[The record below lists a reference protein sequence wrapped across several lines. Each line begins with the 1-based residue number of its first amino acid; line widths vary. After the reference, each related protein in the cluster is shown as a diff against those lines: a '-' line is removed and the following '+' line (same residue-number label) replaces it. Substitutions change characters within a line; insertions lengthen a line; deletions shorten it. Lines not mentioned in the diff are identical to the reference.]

1 LAGGSECN
9 LLEGRQAAF
18 ANGLDRLDAGDAE
31 LWKPD
36 ACGLGGSLKNLCCR
50 PPYCGL
56 YEGQSFRFGEA
67 ALNQKWVAAQSK
79 YAEAPSDDIR
89 RLRGTT

>member
-1 LAGGSECN
+1 VPWHTTTVGTGGEIECD
-9 LLEGRQAAF
+9 LLEGSQAAF
-18 ANGLDRLDAGDAE
+18 AN
-31 LWKPD
+31 
-36 ACGLGGSLKNLCCR
+36 GLGGSLKNLCCR